1 MKRIVIPLCL
11 AILLAF
17 GCTKDSEKYIAIVND
32 SKIPRQKFDF
42 IIVKQMKQIEKMGR
56 QIAPEQKYD
65 LQKMILDKMIAI
77 ELLLQEA
84 KKANVAIPDDEV
96 NKKFDIIKSQYK
108 QKEDFEKVLKE
119 NEITEADIRDDL
131 KKNITIDTF
140 LEKEIVGKI
149 QIDDAEIKKFYD
161 ENKERFNVPDQV
173 RASHILLRSKAPKG
187 TPEADKEDKENKAK
201 LAAIRKDVMDKKKD
215 FAAAAGEFS
224 EDDTKTRGGD
234 LGFFSRDRI
243 IPEFSKVAFSLKP
256 GTISEPFKTNFG
268 YHILAVTD
276 KKAAHQKSYD
286 EVKADIKQVL
296 VRQKSGMRVQE
307 YIENLKKNAKI
318 TSFLA
323 EPAPAAAAPPPTA
336 APPASAPS
344 AAPAPPAAP
353 PAGPKQDNKATP
365 AK

>member
-1 MKRIVIPLCL
+1 MRRIVFPLCL
-11 AILLAF
+11 VILLAF
-17 GCTKDSEKYIAIVND
+17 GCAKDSEKYIAIVND

-42 IIVKQMKQIEKMGR
+42 IIGKQMKQIEKMGR
-56 QIAPEQKYD
+56 QLAPEQKYG
-65 LQKMILDKMIAI
+65 LQKMILDKMISI

-84 KKANVAIPDDEV
+84 KKANVVISDDEV
-96 NKKFDIIKSQYK
+96 NKKLDIIKSQYK
-108 QKEDFEKVLKE
+108 QKEDFEKILKE

-140 LEKEIVGKI
+140 LEKEVVGKI
-149 QIDDAEIKKFYD
+149 QVDDAEAKKFYD
-161 ENKERFNVPDQV
+161 ENKDRFNVPDQV

-187 TPEADKEDKENKAK
+187 TPEDDKEDKVNKAK
-201 LAAIRKDVMDKKKD
+201 LAAIRKDIMDKQKD

-234 LGFFSRDRI
+234 LGFFPKDRV
-243 IPEFSKVAFSLKP
+243 IPEFSRVAFSLKP
-256 GTISEPFKTNFG
+256 GAISEPFKTNFG
-268 YHILAVTD
+268 YHILTVTD
-276 KKAAHQKSYD
+276 KQAAHQKSYE
-286 EVKADIKQVL
+286 EVKGDIKQVL

-307 YIENLKKNAKI
+307 YVENLKKNAKI

-323 EPAPAAAAPPPTA
+323 EPAPAVA

-344 AAPAPPAAP
+344 AAPPAAP
-353 PAGPKQDNKATP
+353 PAGPKQDSKTAP